1 MLTSAS
7 FSVWTPLA
15 LPTLKLAEPRFKKGA
30 MVVAD
35 NNVAAKKGYAELMQ
49 YIDRPGSGYKR
60 SSLPFSG
67 GLLLIVYLGQD

>member
-1 MLTSAS
+1 
-7 FSVWTPLA
+7 
-15 LPTLKLAEPRFKKGA
+15 

-35 NNVAAKKGYAELMQ
+35 NNVAAKKGYTELLQ

-67 GLLLIVYLGQD
+67 GLLLIVYLGKD